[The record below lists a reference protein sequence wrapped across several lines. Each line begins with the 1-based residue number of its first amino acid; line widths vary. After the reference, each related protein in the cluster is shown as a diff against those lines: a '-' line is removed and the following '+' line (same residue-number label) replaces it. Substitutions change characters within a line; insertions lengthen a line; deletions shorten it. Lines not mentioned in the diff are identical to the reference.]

1 MTLTLQEV
9 LEEIGENQGE
19 ERTEKESLVSE
30 LLFLELFEALP
41 VSQKEISNL
50 ELYTV
55 LLALTRNSNP

>member
-1 MTLTLQEV
+1 MTLILQEV
-9 LEEIGENQGE
+9 LEEIGENQRE

-30 LLFLELFEALP
+30 LLFLEPFEALP